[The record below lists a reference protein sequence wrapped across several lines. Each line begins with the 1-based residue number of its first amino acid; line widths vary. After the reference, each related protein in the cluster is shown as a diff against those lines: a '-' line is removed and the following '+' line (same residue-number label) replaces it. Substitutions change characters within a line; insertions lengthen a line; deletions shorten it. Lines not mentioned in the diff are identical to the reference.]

1 MCSAKVR
8 IDCNVPS
15 MFLSRFQC
23 SFYVRGTF
31 PGENLRKIKFG
42 ASDMGIVNA
51 RRKVDIPGEN

>member
-8 IDCNVPS
+8 IDCNVSS

-23 SFYVRGTF
+23 SFNVWGTF

-42 ASDMGIVNA
+42 ASDVGIVNA
-51 RRKVDIPGEN
+51 RREVDGPGEH

>member
-8 IDCNVPS
+8 IDCDVPS

-23 SFYVRGTF
+23 SFYVRCTS
-31 PGENLRKIKFG
+31 PGDNLHKIKFG

-51 RRKVDIPGEN
+51 RRKWMVREKS

>member
-31 PGENLRKIKFG
+31 PENLRKIKFG

-51 RRKVDIPGEN
+51 RRKVDGPGEN

>member
-1 MCSAKVR
+1 
-8 IDCNVPS
+8 

-31 PGENLRKIKFG
+31 PGENMRKIKFG

-51 RRKVDIPGEN
+51 RRKVDFPGEN